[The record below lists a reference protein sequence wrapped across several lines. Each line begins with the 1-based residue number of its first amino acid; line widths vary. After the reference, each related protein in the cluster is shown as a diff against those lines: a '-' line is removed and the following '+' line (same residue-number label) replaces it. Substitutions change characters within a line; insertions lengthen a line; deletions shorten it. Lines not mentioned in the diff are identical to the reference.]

1 MISQW
6 LQPFPDIGSSP
17 VNDRTLRQVGK
28 ILLDLGKLP
37 IEHKSRADRSVLAV
51 EPTNRLAAPLT
62 LDLPPRW
69 RLEEAHRGLG
79 GVELAVP
86 LGLDGPYRKSHR

>member
-6 LQPFPDIGSSP
+6 LQPFPDIGGSP
-17 VNDRTLRQVGK
+17 VDDRTLRQVRK
-28 ILLDLGKLP
+28 VLLDLGKLP
-37 IEHKSRADRSVLAV
+37 VEHESGADRSILAV
-51 EPTNRLAAPLT
+51 EPADRLAAPLT

-69 RLEEAHRGLG
+69 RLEEAHRGLR

-86 LGLDGPYRKSHR
+86 LCLDGPYRKSHR